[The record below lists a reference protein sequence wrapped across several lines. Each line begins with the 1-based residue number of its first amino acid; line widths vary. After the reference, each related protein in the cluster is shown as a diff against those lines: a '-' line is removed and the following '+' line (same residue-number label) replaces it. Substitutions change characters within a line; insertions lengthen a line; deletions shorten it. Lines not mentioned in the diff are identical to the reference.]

1 MGPLLVFTVA
11 LPLVGA
17 VLVCVMSRSGTE
29 AVRASALMTSV
40 ITAILAGVLVMNFPS
55 EPEQMADYAAVD
67 VAWLAGGPAVS
78 DGLPDA
84 PGLNVRFSVALDG
97 LSLWLFALSALLVV
111 TCVLVSWNTIQERAA
126 TFYALLLL
134 LETGILGVFASQ
146 DIILFY
152 VFFEFTLIP
161 LFILIGVFGSEQRH
175 YAAVKFFLYT
185 FAGSVL
191 TFLGLLSAVLW
202 CGTHNEGTLTF
213 SISELTEILAAY
225 PMPFEMQLWIFV
237 ALFIGF
243 AIKVPLFPLHT
254 WLPLAHVQAPTAGSV
269 LLAGVL
275 LKIGTYGFLRFSM
288 PMLPDASAACTP
300 YLLWLA
306 VAGIIYGALVALAQ
320 SDMKKLIA
328 YSSVSHLGYCM
339 LGIFAL
345 NSLGMQGGTLQMISH
360 GISTGALF
368 AIIGMI
374 YERYHTR
381 NIADLGGLARRA
393 PIMACFMLLFTFSSI
408 GLPGTN
414 GFAGEFLILTGIFQ
428 RAWTGPIGEWTMH
441 LRWISVLSVVGVVL
455 GAWYM
460 LWLVQRVFFG
470 PLKEPADAAEHIES
484 YDLTPREVAALAPLA
499 ILVVWIGL
507 FPQLWLKQIG
517 PAVDP
522 IAAEVAERFDK
533 QNSEEAD
540 DTKIADGG
548 LNPTDGV
555 R

>member
-1 MGPLLVFTVA
+1 MGPVLVFTV
-11 LPLVGA
+11 LFPLVGA

-29 AVRASALMTSV
+29 AVRSSALMTSV
-40 ITAILAGVLVMNFPS
+40 ITAVMAGVLVMNFPTD
-55 EPEQMADYAAVD
+55 PELAADYASID
-67 VAWLAGGPAVS
+67 IEWLSGFSAGAS
-78 DGLPDA
+78 DELPDA
-84 PGLNVRFSVALDG
+84 SGLDVRFSVALDG

-111 TCVLVSWNTIQERAA
+111 TCVLVSWNAISERPA

-134 LETGILGVFASQ
+134 LETGILGVFSAQ

-191 TFLGLLSAVLW
+191 TFLGLLATVLW
-202 CGTHNEGTLTF
+202 CGTHNDGTLTF
-213 SISELTEILAAY
+213 SIDKITEILAAY
-225 PMPFEMQLWIFV
+225 PMPFEMQLWIFA

-275 LKIGTYGFLRFSM
+275 LKIGTYGFVRFSL

-320 SDMKKLIA
+320 SDIKKLIA

-381 NIADLGGLARRA
+381 NIADLGGLAKRA
-393 PIMACFMLLFTFSSI
+393 PIMAFFMLLFTFSSI

-470 PLKEPADAAEHIES
+470 PLKEPADAADHIES
-484 YDLTPREVAALAPLA
+484 YDLTPREITALAPLA

-507 FPQLWLKQIG
+507 FPQMWLRQIG
-517 PAVDP
+517 PEVDP
-522 IAAEVAERFDK
+522 IAAEVAERFDE
-533 QNSEEAD
+533 QNATTEDAELAAGD
-540 DTKIADGG
+540 
-548 LNPTDGV
+548 LNSTDGE

>member
-1 MGPLLVFTVA
+1 MSALLIFILL
-11 LPLVGA
+11 LPLIGA
-17 VLVCVMSRSGTE
+17 VLVIATSRSGIA

-40 ITAILAGVLVMNFPS
+40 VTAVLAGVLVMNFPDDPQ
-55 EPEQMADYAAVD
+55 EAANYAATD
-67 VAWLAGGPAVS
+67 VSWLAGSPTISPVT
-78 DGLPDA
+78 A
-84 PGLNVRFSVALDG
+84 PSIESLDVRFSVALDG
-97 LSLWLFALSALLVV
+97 LSLWLFFLSALLVV
-111 TCVLVSWNTIQERAA
+111 TCVLVSWNAIKDRPA

-175 YAAVKFFLYT
+175 YAAIKFFLYT

-191 TFLGLLSAVLW
+191 TFLGLLATVLW
-202 CGTHNEGTLTF
+202 CGSHNAGTLTF
-213 SISELTEILAAY
+213 SIPELTNILTEH
-225 PMPFEMQLWIFV
+225 PMPLEMQLWIFA
-237 ALFIGF
+237 ALFVGF
-243 AIKVPLFPLHT
+243 AIKVPLFPFHT

-275 LKIGTYGFLRFSM
+275 LKIGTYGFVRFSM
-288 PMLPDASAACTP
+288 PMLPDASAAATP

-306 VAGIIYGALVALAQ
+306 VAGILYGALVALAQ
-320 SDMKKLIA
+320 TDIKKLIA

-345 NSLGMQGGTLQMISH
+345 NSLGMQGGVLQMINH

-368 AIIGMI
+368 ALIGMI

-381 NIADLGGLARRA
+381 EIAQLGGLAKRA
-393 PIMACFMLLFTFSSI
+393 PWMAFFMVLFTMSSI

-414 GFAGEFLILTGIFQ
+414 GFTGEFLILVGMFQ
-428 RAWTGPIGEWTMH
+428 RAWAGPIGEWTMH
-441 LRWISVLSVVGVVL
+441 LRWIWVVAVVGVVL

-470 PLKEPADAAEHIES
+470 PLKEPANAEHEEYQDLNGREIAA
-484 YDLTPREVAALAPLA
+484 LTPLAV
-499 ILVVWIGL
+499 LVVWIGL
-507 FPQLWLKQIG
+507 YPQMWLQQIA
-517 PAVDP
+517 PAVVP
-522 IAAEVAERFDK
+522 VATNVAERFDE
-533 QNSEEAD
+533 QNEMATAD
-540 DTKIADGG
+540 SATETPHEHK
-548 LNPTDGV
+548 PET